1 MWLPDCNAGIGL
13 SQVRS
18 LSLVMICSLPC
29 AIRLINGR
37 ADSNRLSSNSSV
49 AVVPIRPHG
58 FSPNRFSLGCIS
70 VERMHRQL
78 KVMDYRPSSPI
89 FPFGVSMPVVVRAA
103 GALLDPSCVVL
114 RARLRLVFDRL
125 AGALSLPVSAPR
137 LVGLLLV
144 HGALCA
150 ALSPLQHVL
159 RVSALFRD
167 ARPFRGRGV
176 HVCG

>member
-37 ADSNRLSSNSSV
+37 ADSSRLSSNSSV

-58 FSPNRFSLGCIS
+58 FSPHRFSLGCIS

-89 FPFGVSMPVVVRAA
+89 LPFGVSMPVVVRAT
-103 GALLDPSCVVL
+103 GALLDSSCVVL
-114 RARLRLVFDRL
+114 RARFRFVFDRP
-125 AGALSLPVSAPR
+125 AGGLSLPVSAPR

-144 HGALCA
+144 HGVLRT
-150 ALSPLQHVL
+150 ALSPLRHVL
-159 RVSALFRD
+159 RVATLLCD
-167 ARPFRGRGV
+167 AYPLRGRGV
-176 HVCG
+176 PVCG